1 MTIQSLFIQRR
12 WEPTA
17 LLPQVKI
24 PTLYIT
30 AREDEFTE
38 HKHHMAAYEKLGG
51 PKQLLIMENE
61 NLESFSTAE
70 NRETL
75 LKTTFEFL
83 KKHGL

>member
-1 MTIQSLFIQRR
+1 
-12 WEPTA
+12 
-17 LLPQVKI
+17 
-24 PTLYIT
+24 
-30 AREDEFTE
+30 
-38 HKHHMAAYEKLGG
+38 MAAYEKLGG

-83 KKHGL
+83 KKHDL